1 MHKENVTEP
10 NKPQEQLN
18 KDRELEMCA
27 SFKDHQLSDHEKL
40 WLQEI
45 YNSEDFD
52 PRVAKVKLRD
62 KLPREFDPEKIDN
75 RLLINGKELTMIG
88 LWHADPN
95 SAIFKHMEMAITAIR
110 DLIIEKPG
118 IEMISAREIALKTNL
133 DEGDVEKAFR
143 NFSSLGRFFSSASGS
158 SNAKGYSKL
167 TLSGDD
173 SYDAYLNF
181 GSIEDL
187 MEEYYGT
194 RTTNISGEY
203 FSSKTSLSFT
213 DIRSPEGVYYPQTP
227 ETGKYELKRNKAFIL
242 MAMDSEDPEL
252 EDVYQTI
259 KDVCASYDIKAYRAN
274 EIEHQDRITDRILSE
289 IKTCE
294 FLIADLSHERPNVYY
309 EIGYAHANKKRQ
321 ILYRKKGTKLHF
333 DLLVHNVHEYKNI
346 TDLRELL
353 NKRLEAILG
362 RSAK

>member
-1 MHKENVTEP
+1 MS
-10 NKPQEQLN
+10 
-18 KDRELEMCA
+18 A

-45 YNSEDFD
+45 YSSEDFD

-62 KLPREFDPEKIDN
+62 KLPKEFDAKKIDE
-75 RLLINGKELTMIG
+75 RLLINGKQLTIIG

-95 SAIFKHMEMAITAIR
+95 SAIFKHIEMVITAVR

-118 IEMISAREIALKTNL
+118 VEVVSAKEIALKTNL
-133 DEGDVEKAFR
+133 DEGDVEKAFW
-143 NFSSLGRFFSSASGS
+143 NFSSLGHFFSSASGS
-158 SNAKGYSKL
+158 SKAKGYSEL
-167 TLSGDD
+167 RLSNDD

-181 GSIEDL
+181 ESIEDL
-187 MEEYYGT
+187 MEKFYDHT
-194 RTTNISGEY
+194 RSSYIVSGE
-203 FSSKTSLSFT
+203 FVSSKPPLASI
-213 DIRSPEGVYYPQTP
+213 DILSPERVYYPQSA
-227 ETGKYELKRNKAFIL
+227 ETEKYELKRNTAFIL
-242 MAMDSEDPEL
+242 MAMDPDNPDL
-252 EDVYQTI
+252 EDVYHTI
-259 KDVCASYDIKAYRAN
+259 KEVCALYDINAYRAD

-309 EIGYAHANKKRQ
+309 EIGYAHANKKRP
-321 ILYRKKGTKLHF
+321 ILYRRKGTKLHF
-333 DLLVHNVHEYKNI
+333 DLLVHNVPEYKNN

-353 NKRLEAILG
+353 TKRLEAILG